1 MNTLKFE
8 TLQLHAGQR
17 PDPQTG
23 SFAPTIHPTT
33 AYAFKDA
40 AHGASLFALETSGHL
55 YSRISNPTVEVFE
68 TRMAALE
75 GGTGALATS
84 SGHAAQFI
92 ALQNFLQ
99 QGDSFLS
106 SALLYGGTFNQFKH
120 TIARFGITARLTND
134 ISIDHLRNI
143 LHSERHKAIY
153 IESISNGEFIVPEF
167 EALGELAQQ
176 HQIPLIVDNTF
187 GAGGYLFRPIEWG
200 ANIVCHSATKWIGGH
215 GNGIGGV
222 IVDGGN
228 YNWGNGKYTLLCES
242 SPSYHG
248 LNFWEKFGDG
258 GGVNNN
264 AFIVRARAEGLRDL
278 GACLSPFH
286 AFLFLQG
293 LETLSIRMD
302 RIVQNAL
309 ELALWLQKHPK
320 VSHVNYL
327 GLPEHPSH
335 QTAKK
340 YFKKGFGGVLS
351 FRVKGGGEEISY
363 LLTRLKIVSHMAN
376 LGDTKT
382 LIVHPASTTH
392 SQLSLAEQLAC
403 GIAPNLL
410 RLSVGIEH
418 IDDLKTDIAEALK

>member
-1 MNTLKFE
+1 MSLHFE
-8 TLQLHAGQR
+8 TLQLHAGQK

-23 SFAPTIHPTT
+23 SFAPTIHPTS
-33 AYAFKDA
+33 AYSFKDA
-40 AHGASLFALETSGHL
+40 AHGASLFTLETPGHL
-55 YSRISNPTVEVFE
+55 YSRISNPTNEVFE
-68 TRMAALE
+68 TRMTALE
-75 GGTGALATS
+75 GGTGALATA

-92 ALQNFLQ
+92 ILQNFLQ
-99 QGDSFLS
+99 QGDTFLS

-120 TIARFGITARLTND
+120 TLPRLGINACFTND
-134 ISIDHLRNI
+134 LSIDHLKYI
-143 LHSERHKAIY
+143 ITTQQHKAIY
-153 IESISNGEFIVPEF
+153 VECISNGDFFVPEF
-167 EALGELAQQ
+167 EMLGELAHTLQV
-176 HQIPLIVDNTF
+176 PLIVDNTF

-200 ANIVCHSATKWIGGH
+200 AHIVCHSATKWIGGH

-228 YNWGNGKYTLLCES
+228 YNWGNGKYPLLCDP

-258 GGVNNN
+258 GGQNNN

-278 GACLSPFH
+278 GACLSPFQ

-302 RIVQNAL
+302 RIVQNSL
-309 ELALWLQKHPK
+309 ELACWLQKHPK

-327 GLPEHPSH
+327 GLPEHPSY

-351 FRVKGGGEEISY
+351 FCVKGGSDTIAV
-363 LLTRLKIVSHMAN
+363 LLKRLQIISHMAN

-392 SQLSLAEQLAC
+392 AQLSPAEQEAC
-403 GIAPNLL
+403 GITPNLL

-418 IDDLKTDIAEALK
+418 IDDLKADITQALK